1 MDIWQ
6 PNLSMVECAR
16 NRCQITVP
24 WLNPRLKSSISG
36 SIILLFYELSLKY
49 GSSFL
54 HEIENVVRVILLVF
68 LLICYGTTLRG
79 LHMSDCNTDVN
90 FTDIQNNS

>member
-6 PNLSMVECAR
+6 PNLSLVECAR
-16 NRCQITVP
+16 NRYQITVL
-24 WLNPRLKSSISG
+24 WLNPQLKSSISG

-54 HEIENVVRVILLVF
+54 HEIEKVVRVILLVF
-68 LLICYGTTLRG
+68 LLICYGKTLRG